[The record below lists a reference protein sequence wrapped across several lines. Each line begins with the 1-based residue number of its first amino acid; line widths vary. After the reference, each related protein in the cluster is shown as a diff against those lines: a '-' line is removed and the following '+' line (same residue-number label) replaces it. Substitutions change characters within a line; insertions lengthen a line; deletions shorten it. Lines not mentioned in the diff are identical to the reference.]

1 MLLVSELV
9 ANSVRHS
16 GVPEG
21 EHVIV
26 RVHVRDDGC
35 RLEVEDPGRDGEI
48 APLPRNLLRGGG
60 MGLTLVQTLSERWG
74 VLRAAE
80 GPTCVWAHLPRAQTE

>member
-1 MLLVSELV
+1 
-9 ANSVRHS
+9 
-16 GVPEG
+16 
-21 EHVIV
+21 
-26 RVHVRDDGC
+26 
-35 RLEVEDPGRDGEI
+35 
-48 APLPRNLLRGGG
+48 